1 MTSFFDN
8 PELLKKTNSVS
19 LHDVLDDRIQIDN
32 VLEATALDS
41 SYAGKLKNLG
51 LLYAAGRTLKKD
63 PQRAFNLFKR
73 AAALGEPD
81 AAFYVAMALRE
92 GFGTS
97 QNLNESFAWL
107 RTAASRNQKEAIFEL
122 GQAFEKAW
130 GCEADLEEAKAL
142 YEKSASMGDKNAQKR
157 LVELAVID
165 PSEFSGAFKWIEA
178 ANDNQ
183 LPDFILAQA
192 KNLIETNPNNLGVAL
207 SLLEK
212 AVILEDTDCMAYL
225 AAFWKEG
232 RFCPSDMVAAIV
244 YAHMAASRG
253 NYLCEEWLDKWRETV
268 SEQELMEASEVA
280 SAANPKEIVQILAK
294 RRLC

>member
-8 PELLKKTNSVS
+8 PELLKTTNSVS
-19 LHDVLDDRIQIDN
+19 LHDVLDDRLQIDN
-32 VLEATALDS
+32 ILEATALDS

-51 LLYAAGRTLKKD
+51 LLYAAGRILKKD
-63 PQRAFNLFKR
+63 PQRAFNFFKR

-107 RTAASRNQKEAIFEL
+107 RTAASKKQKEALYEL
-122 GQAFEKAW
+122 GQAFENAW

-142 YEKSASMGDKNAQKR
+142 YKRAASMGDKNAQKR
-157 LVELAVID
+157 LIELAVIN
-165 PSEFSGAFKWIEA
+165 PTEFSSALKWIEA
-178 ANDNQ
+178 ADNNQ
-183 LPDFILAQA
+183 LPDVMLAQA
-192 KNLIETNPNNLGVAL
+192 KNLIETNPNNLKAAL

-212 AVILEDTDCMAYL
+212 GVILKDTDCMAYL

-253 NYLCEEWLDKWRETV
+253 NYLCEEWITKWRETV
-268 SEQELMEASEVA
+268 SEQELIEASEIA
-280 SAANPKEIVQILAK
+280 SASNPTEIVKLLAK
-294 RRLC
+294 RHSN

>member
-8 PELLKKTNSVS
+8 PDLLKTTNSVS
-19 LHDVLDDRIQIDN
+19 LHDVLDNRLQIDN
-32 VLEATALDS
+32 ILEATALDS
-41 SYAGKLKNLG
+41 NYAGKLKNLG

-73 AAALGEPD
+73 AATLGEPD

-97 QNLNESFAWL
+97 QHLNESFAWL
-107 RTAASRNQKEAIFEL
+107 RTAASRNQKEALFEL

-130 GCEADLEEAKAL
+130 GCEADLGEAKAL
-142 YEKSASMGDKNAQKR
+142 YEKSASMGDMNAQKR
-157 LVELAVID
+157 LIELAVND
-165 PSEFSGAFKWIEA
+165 PSEFSSAFKWIEA
-178 ANDNQ
+178 ADDSQ
-183 LPDFILAQA
+183 LPDAMLAQA
-192 KNLIETNPNNLGVAL
+192 KNLIETNPNNLKAAL

-212 AVILEDTDCMAYL
+212 AVTLEDTDCMAYL

-232 RFCPSDMVAAIV
+232 RFCHSDMVAAIV

-253 NYLCEEWLDKWRETV
+253 NYLCEEWLDKWREML
-268 SEQELMEASEVA
+268 SEQELIEASEIA
-280 SAANPKEIVQILAK
+280 SASNPTEIVELLAK
-294 RRLC
+294 RHSN